1 MGPKRQT
8 VSLQEKKNRILAF
21 FQESYTFYNIK
32 ELEKSIPKKCGISPM
47 IVKDLVQQ
55 MIDEDGVISVE
66 KCGNINIYWCF
77 KSQTLQTLYDSSE
90 TLKKK
95 IQDTEAE
102 IATCKQELEK
112 TLQLG
117 RRQKFTVG
125 QKTYSR
131 EALLEQRKKTLEQI
145 KKNSA
150 NLQKIENI
158 RWDAAKI
165 QEKKQMVQLKK
176 AQLEKI
182 TDNIEILVDYLYKKF
197 FLQPEQIRKEFEIPE
212 EFKEFA
218 DV

>member
-1 MGPKRQT
+1 M
-8 VSLQEKKNRILAF
+8 LQEPNH
-21 FQESYTFYNIK
+21 
-32 ELEKSIPKKCGISPM
+32 
-47 IVKDLVQQ
+47 
-55 MIDEDGVISVE
+55 
-66 KCGNINIYWCF
+66 
-77 KSQTLQTLYDSSE
+77 QTLYDSSE

-212 EFKEFA
+212 EFKSSRMYRA
-218 DV
+218 HTQILYIYIYK